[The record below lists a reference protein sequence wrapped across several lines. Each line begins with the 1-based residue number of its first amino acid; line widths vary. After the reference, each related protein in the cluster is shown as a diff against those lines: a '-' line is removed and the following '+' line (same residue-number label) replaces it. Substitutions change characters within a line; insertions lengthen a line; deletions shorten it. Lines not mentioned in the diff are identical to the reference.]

1 MRRTPIALATAGI
14 LTLAA
19 CGGGG
24 SGSDGAG
31 DETAGAGDE
40 LTSVSVGVIP
50 IVDTAAI
57 WLGVEQGIFE
67 EQGLDVQ
74 LETAQGGAAIV
85 PAVISG
91 DYQFGFSNVTSL
103 LLGSHEGLPLQMVA
117 PGNFTTGEPGSD
129 IGAVVAPPDS
139 GIESAEDLAGSTV
152 AVNTLN
158 NIGDSTI
165 SKVVDDAGGDP
176 STIEF
181 VELGFPDMPA
191 ALSSG
196 QVDAAWILEPFLTLA
211 MNQGA
216 EPVSWNFVEV
226 DPDLMIAAYFG
237 SQDYIQSNPDV
248 AEAFTTG
255 MQESLSYAQDNP
267 EEAREIL
274 STYTEIEPDV
284 QEAITMPR
292 FMPEINTE
300 TVQLLADLA
309 VQYGLVDSEIDVSAL
324 LPE

>member
-1 MRRTPIALATAGI
+1 MRRTPLALVTAGALA
-14 LTLAA
+14 LAA

-24 SGSDGAG
+24 DGG
-31 DETAGAGDE
+31 ETPGEDGE
-40 LTSVSVGVIP
+40 LTPLSVGVMP

-67 EQGLDVQ
+67 GQGLDVQ
-74 LETAQGGAAIV
+74 LEVAQGGAAIV
-85 PAVISG
+85 PAVVA
-91 DYQFGFSNVTSL
+91 DEYQFGFSNVTSL
-103 LLGSHEGLPLQMVA
+103 LLASHEGLPLQMVA
-117 PGNFTTGEPGSD
+117 PGNSSTGEPGAD

-139 GIESAEDLAGSTV
+139 GIAEPEDLAGSTV

-181 VELGFPDMPA
+181 VEMGFPDMPA

-196 QVDAAWILEPFLTLA
+196 QVDAAWILEPFLTIA

-216 EPVSWNFVEV
+216 EPVSWNFAEV
-226 DPDLMIAAYFG
+226 DPDLMISAYFG
-237 SQDYIQSNPDV
+237 SQEYIQSNPEV

-255 MQESLSYAQDNP
+255 IEESLAYAEDNP

-274 STYTEIEPDV
+274 STYTEIEPEV
-284 QEAITMPR
+284 QEVISMPR
-292 FMPEINTE
+292 FEPEINTE

-309 VQYGLVDSEIDVSAL
+309 LQYGLVDSEVDVSAL
-324 LPE
+324 LP